1 VASSDIA
8 KNVLNI
14 IYIKVKNLRLRLPL
28 RMRLCDLY
36 IKFGKDISAKSI
48 DEYDKLVGSL
58 CRYHSGTI
66 GWHSKL
72 VQ

>member
-1 VASSDIA
+1 MGLVIFTLS
-8 KNVLNI
+8 LE
-14 IYIKVKNLRLRLPL
+14 
-28 RMRLCDLY
+28 
-36 IKFGKDISAKSI
+36 ISAKSI

-58 CRYHSGTI
+58 YRYHSGTI